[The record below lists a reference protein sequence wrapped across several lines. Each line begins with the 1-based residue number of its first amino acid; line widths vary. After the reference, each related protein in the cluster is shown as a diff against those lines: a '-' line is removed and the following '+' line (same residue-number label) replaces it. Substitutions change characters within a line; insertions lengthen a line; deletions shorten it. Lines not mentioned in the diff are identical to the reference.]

1 MKLYNTLTRQKE
13 EFVPITPGE
22 VKMYSCGPTVYNYF
36 HVGNARPFIIFDLL
50 RRYFEY
56 RGYKVEFVQ
65 NFTDIDD
72 KVINK
77 ANEEGVDFNTIAERY
92 IKEYFVDAQG
102 LGVKKA
108 TVHPRATETMDAI
121 IDIVERLIENGHAY
135 VAENGDV
142 YFRTKSFPEYGKLC
156 HQPMEE
162 LQAGA
167 RISVGEVKEDPMD
180 FAVWKAAKPGEPAW
194 DTPWGSKGRPGWHIE
209 CSAMANKYLGKTIDI
224 HSGGLDL
231 IFPHHENEIAQS
243 ECANGCTFAHYWLH
257 NGFLTIDNEKMSKSK
272 GNFFMVRDAAKQF
285 GYETIRMFMLSAHYR
300 TPLNYSAESLEMNKA
315 SLARLYEARN
325 NMEFR
330 IEKASGDTMTA
341 EETEKLEALKGYKQK
356 FIDAMDDDLNTA
368 DAVSVIFELVRAIN
382 IAVEKTPTKALAQA
396 CLEMLH
402 EFTQVLGLLYQKKEG
417 EENLDAKVEAMIQ
430 ARQAARKEKNGR
442 FKLYLSEL
450 YGRRSDLIYDCEG
463 KAVTPYIITNN
474 LWDIE
479 GVKQY
484 RFIQED
490 VKDYTI
496 WLNGD
501 PQKMNQEEILG
512 RIRPYLGEEARIR
525 VELVDEIPVLASGK
539 RKYIENRCEK
549 YKNQTGFCG

>member
-13 EFVPITPGE
+13 EFIPITPGE

-50 RRYFEY
+50 RCYLEY
-56 RGYKVEFVQ
+56 RGYKVKFVQ

-135 VAENGDV
+135 VASNGDV

-330 IEKASGDTMTA
+330 ISKAEG
-341 EETEKLEALKGYKQK
+341 
-356 FIDAMDDDLNTA
+356 DAMT
-368 DAVSVIFELVRAIN
+368 DALSAIFELTREIN
-382 IAVEKTPTKALAQA
+382 AYNGAHQDATKAFLIAAHDLFMELTGVLNLVQKRDDAVDPDAEKIEELIAQRA
-396 CLEMLH
+396 A
-402 EFTQVLGLLYQKKEG
+402 
-417 EENLDAKVEAMIQ
+417 AK
-430 ARQAARKEKNGR
+430 KEKN
-442 FKLYLSEL
+442 FAEA
-450 YGRRSDLIYDCEG
+450 D
-463 KAVTPYIITNN
+463 
-474 LWDIE
+474 
-479 GVKQY
+479 
-484 RFIQED
+484 
-490 VKDYTI
+490 
-496 WLNGD
+496 
-501 PQKMNQEEILG
+501 
-512 RIRPYLGEEARIR
+512 RIRG
-525 VELVDEIPVLASGK
+525 VLADMGVTIKDTRQGTQWS
-539 RKYIENRCEK
+539 RN
-549 YKNQTGFCG
+549 